1 MKKLF
6 LLLPLILL
14 AAALGLARK
23 AKAAAPP
30 PQGETL
36 QDVLARMNKAA
47 ANFRTGQADFEWLVF
62 TKVVE
67 QTDVQKG
74 KIFYRRKGNELSLAI
89 KIESPVPKQIVV
101 EKGKLQM
108 YEPKIDQLTE
118 RQLGKNKEDI
128 EAGMSLG
135 FGSRGEDLT
144 RNYEVRL
151 AGWETVDGVKTAK
164 LELVPNRSTEKQY
177 FTKITMWI
185 DPDRDVALKQQ
196 FFQPSEDYR
205 LVHNT
210 NIQVNARNFPSDVF
224 HLPVTSSTKKV
235 KA

>member
-1 MKKLF
+1 MKKLIF
-6 LLLPLILL
+6 LFSVILF
-14 AAALGLARK
+14 ATALGFGRK

-30 PQGETL
+30 PQGDTL

-47 ANFRTGQADFEWLVF
+47 ANFKTGQADFEWLVY

-74 KIFYRRKGNELSLAI
+74 KIYYRRKGGELSLAI
-89 KIESPVPKQIVV
+89 KIESPAPKQIVV
-101 EKGKLQM
+101 EKGKLLM

-135 FGSRGEDLT
+135 FGSRADDLT
-144 RNYEVRL
+144 KNYEVKL
-151 AGWETVDGVKTAK
+151 AGFETVDGVKTAK
-164 LELVPNRSTEKQY
+164 LDLVPKRATEKQY
-177 FTKITMWI
+177 FTRITMWI

-210 NIQVNARNFPSDVF
+210 NIQVNSKIPPEVF
-224 HLPVTSSTKKV
+224 QLPVTSNTRKV

>member
-14 AAALGLARK
+14 LTSLGFARK
-23 AKAAAPP
+23 AKATARPA
-30 PQGETL
+30 QADGL

-47 ANFRTGQADFEWLVF
+47 ANFKTGQADFEWLVY

-67 QTDVQKG
+67 QTDIQKG
-74 KIFYRRKGNELSLAI
+74 KIYYRRKGAELSLAI

-101 EKGKLQM
+101 EKGTLLM
-108 YEPKIDQLTE
+108 YEKRIDQLTE
-118 RQLGKNKEDI
+118 RKLGKNKDDI

-135 FGSRGEDLT
+135 FGSRGDDLT
-144 RNYEVRL
+144 KNYEVQL

-164 LELVPNRSTEKQY
+164 LELVPKRATEKQY
-177 FTKITMWI
+177 FTKIIMWI

-210 NIQVNARNFPSDVF
+210 NIQVNSKIPADVF
-224 HLPVTSSTKKV
+224 QLPVTGSTKRV

>member
-1 MKKLF
+1 MKRLF
-6 LLLPLILL
+6 LLIPLILL
-14 AAALGLARK
+14 ATALGFGRR

-30 PQGETL
+30 PQGNTL

-47 ANFRTGQADFEWLVF
+47 ANFKTGQADFEWLVY

-74 KIFYRRKGNELSLAI
+74 KIYYRRKGSELSLAI
-89 KIESPVPKQIVV
+89 RIVSPVPKQIVV
-101 EKGKLQM
+101 EKGTLLM

-118 RQLGKNKEDI
+118 RKLGKNKEDI

-135 FGSRGEDLT
+135 FGSRGDDLT
-144 RNYEVRL
+144 KNYDVQL

-164 LELVPNRSTEKQY
+164 LELVPKRSTEKQY
-177 FTKITMWI
+177 FTKIIMWI

-196 FFQPSEDYR
+196 FFQPSDDYR

-210 NIQVNARNFPSDVF
+210 NIQVNTKIPPEVF
-224 HLPVTSSTKKV
+224 QLPVTSSTKRV